1 MPNKLQE
8 LATSIIT
15 QLKEI
20 AASDTVVGR
29 QVIMGNKSVVPV
41 TRVTV
46 GFGVGGGEEES
57 GEARSGFGGGAG
69 GGVRVEPMG
78 FIIIEEDKVSFLP
91 TGRTKYEGLIA
102 AIPDLI
108 ARVQEFKSDKKK
120 ESKDG
125 SKTAGQGGIIAG
137 QGGTSS
143 KDRGTPGS

>member
-1 MPNKLQE
+1 MANKLQE
-8 LATSIIT
+8 LATALIS

-20 AASDTVVGR
+20 AHSDTVIGK
-29 QVIMGNKSVVPV
+29 QVVMGNKSVVPV

-57 GEARSGFGGGAG
+57 GEVRSGFGGGGG

-108 ARVQEFKSDKKK
+108 TRIQEFKKDKDKKPEEK
-120 ESKDG
+120 GG
-125 SKTAGQGGIIAG
+125 SKTVAQGGIVAGQGGI
-137 QGGTSS
+137 SS
-143 KDRGTPGS
+143 SDRGKP